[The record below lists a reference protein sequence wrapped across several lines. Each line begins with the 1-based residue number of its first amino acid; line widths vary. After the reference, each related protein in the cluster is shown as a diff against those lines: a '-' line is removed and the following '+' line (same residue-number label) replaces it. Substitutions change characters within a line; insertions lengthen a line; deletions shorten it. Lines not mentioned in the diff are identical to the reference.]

1 MHFLIVS
8 LGRLIKNGSAGS
20 TVMCGLV
27 EACLHRGHTVTHLAL
42 VRDGDKAN
50 AGIEFI
56 PKVGTERLFRT
67 EARYTLWRPRSKL
80 QRYLSFFDRWFVA
93 AYDHSYGE
101 CLAHDNS
108 VLSESYDG
116 VVAFESLAVDIVRN
130 VKCRKEFLIIGDPVG
145 PRLRHSVKRTDI
157 RTQVLAALYTVAE
170 QRHYRNIIQREAGIG
185 MFGTWHAEEWT
196 MALERP
202 ITDLRPMFP
211 ATEMETPRRKNDGY
225 PEIAFGGT
233 LASTASQMA
242 LKFLESELLPSL
254 RKAFSDGF
262 RLKMIG
268 SRTKELERIADSNSE
283 VILMGRVPSFEEE
296 LSKTGVFIAPMR
308 YPVGVRTRVCS
319 ALAAGCFCICD
330 ESILRNLP
338 ELKSCH
344 AVRIARTADD
354 YTRALKEYFDN
365 GNKKSIYEQAAKDFY
380 YNHYDYKVAANPIL
394 SFLENVDIELSS

>member
-1 MHFLIVS
+1 
-8 LGRLIKNGSAGS
+8 
-20 TVMCGLV
+20 MCGLV

-42 VRDGDKAN
+42 VRDGNKADT
-50 AGIEFI
+50 GIEFI
-56 PKVGTERLFRT
+56 PSVGTERLFRT
-67 EARYTLWRPRSKL
+67 EARYALWRPRNRL
-80 QRYLSFFDRWFVA
+80 QRYLTFFDRWFVA

-101 CLAHDNS
+101 CLTDDSKA
-108 VLSESYDG
+108 LSESYDG

-130 VKCRKEFLIIGDPVG
+130 VKSRKKFLIIGDPVG
-145 PRLRHSVKRTDI
+145 SRFRHSAKKSDI

-170 QRHYRNIIQREAGIG
+170 QRHFRNIVQRETGIG

-196 MALERP
+196 RALGRP

-211 ATEMETPRRKNDGY
+211 ATEMEMQRQENNGY

-242 LKFLESELLPSL
+242 LKFLEFELLPSL
-254 RKAFSDGF
+254 RKSFSGGF

-268 SRTKELERIADSNSE
+268 SRTKDLERLADSNSE
-283 VILMGRVPSFEEE
+283 VILTGRVSSFEEE

-330 ESILRNLP
+330 ESILRNMP
-338 ELKSCH
+338 ELNSCG

-354 YTRALKEYFDN
+354 YIRALLEYFDK
-365 GNKKSIYEQAAKDFY
+365 GSNKSAFEQAAKDFY
-380 YNHYDYKVAANPIL
+380 YKYYDYKVAANPIL
-394 SFLENVDIELSS
+394 SFLENVDQKTSL